1 MFHHKWCFRTRS
13 TVQGSPTLH
22 LAPRQVQEE
31 EPVPGGHFHGRV
43 WDEESHRGGQPKH
56 CTADALHC
64 TALHCTVLHSALHCT
79 ALHFTALYC
88 TTLHLTVPYTAKV
101 DHFFGSKPYLGG
113 WRHQKTR
120 TEYHNAATQV
130 SRCMTS
136 DCR

>member
-1 MFHHKWCFRTRS
+1 M
-13 TVQGSPTLH
+13 H
-22 LAPRQVQEE
+22 LARYKKRNQYQE
-31 EPVPGGHFHGRV
+31 VTFMG
-43 WDEESHRGGQPKH
+43 ESGMRSLTVEVSRN
-56 CTADALHC
+56 TALQMLYTALHYTVMQC
-64 TALHCTVLHSALHCT
+64 TALHHTALHSALHCT

-130 SRCMTS
+130 GHCKTS